1 MIVVDAMRVGVGP
14 QVCVASAC
22 DFFPE
27 STDMESLLGAGI
39 SPSAFAKRHSCID
52 GRIDDFETNG
62 TPWDTC
68 CFGDADDDGG
78 LTPAAGGAS
87 GLS

>member
-1 MIVVDAMRVGVGP
+1 MGLGP

-27 STDMESLLGAGI
+27 STDMESLLGSGI
-39 SPSAFAKRHSCID
+39 TPSEFAKLNSHID

-62 TPWDTC
+62 TAWDVC
-68 CFGDADDDGG
+68 NFDEEEEDAPHAG
-78 LTPAAGGAS
+78 GGAS
-87 GLS
+87 GS